1 MRALIPLCLLSVAV
15 AGDKIDRIKWFASK
29 DAFAK
34 AKKTKQWVLVYKEWP
49 R

>member
-1 MRALIPLCLLSVAV
+1 MRALVPLCLLSVAL
-15 AGDKIDRIKWFASK
+15 AGDRIDEIKWMSSK

-34 AKKTKQWVLVYKEWP
+34 AKKSKKWVLVYKEWP